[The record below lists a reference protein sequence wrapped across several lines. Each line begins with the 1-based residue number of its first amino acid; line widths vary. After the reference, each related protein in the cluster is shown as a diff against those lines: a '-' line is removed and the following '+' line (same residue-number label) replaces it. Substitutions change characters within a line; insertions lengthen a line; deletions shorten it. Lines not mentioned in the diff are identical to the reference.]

1 MSKGILVSG
10 MQPSGRLHIGNYFG
24 ALKQFINLQNE
35 YECRFFVA
43 NMHALTTTH
52 DPKKLASQTHDL
64 VLDYL
69 GAGLDPE
76 KVAIFLQSD
85 IPHVTELA
93 WIFEC
98 LITMPYLSR
107 AHAFKDA
114 EAKRKEVNVGTFNY
128 PLLMAAD
135 ILVHDAVVVPV
146 GKDQKQHVEIAQ
158 DVAEKF
164 NNLFGETFAR
174 PEPLVIESVQT
185 ILGTDGQKMS
195 KSYNNVI
202 PLFATD
208 AEIEKAVM
216 SITTDS
222 KGVDEPKDPEKDT
235 VFMLHT
241 LVSDASLAEDLRAR
255 YEEGKIGYKESKEIL
270 IDSLKKFIEPM
281 RAKRTEWE
289 NKPEEVQKI
298 LERGG
303 KSMRQ
308 IVHEKMKEVR
318 EKVGLIHNE

>member
-208 AEIEKAVM
+208 TEIEKAVM

-235 VFMLHT
+235 VFMLHA
-241 LVSDASLAEDLRAR
+241 LVGDASLVEDLRAR

-281 RAKRTEWE
+281 RAKRAEWE

-308 IVHEKMKEVR
+308 TVHEKMKEVR

>member
-241 LVSDASLAEDLRAR
+241 LVGDTSLVEDLRAR

-308 IVHEKMKEVR
+308 TVHEKMKEVR